1 MARTKKIKFAVF
13 DQDGVLVLRD
23 SLDDMAEFLG
33 AREQSEEVT
42 KDWHARKVDL
52 AEAIRRKEEI
62 IRQFPPEKVEESK
75 QYIKYDPEAKETVAK
90 LHQKGIKTMAITG
103 SPFITV
109 EHTQKV
115 LGIDFV
121 AATND
126 HMALEKEKKLIPLES
141 KLAELGISP
150 AETLA
155 VGDSFS
161 DEAMLNMAGVA
172 LVIRPKQGLEKKFT
186 EIKSLLEILDYLK

>member
-1 MARTKKIKFAVF
+1 MDKAEKIKFAVF
-13 DQDGVLVLRD
+13 DQDGVLVLGD
-23 SLDDMAEFLG
+23 ALDDMAEFLG
-33 AREQSEEVT
+33 VREKSEQVT
-42 KDWHARKVDL
+42 KDWHDHKVDL
-52 AEAIRRKEEI
+52 QEAIKRKEAI
-62 IRQFPPEKVEESK
+62 INQFPESK
-75 QYIKYDPEAKETVAK
+75 IEQAKENIEYDPEAKETISQ
-90 LHQKGIKTMAITG
+90 LRRRGIKTMAITG

-126 HMALEKEKKLIPLES
+126 NLALEKEKKLIPLQN
-141 KLAELGISP
+141 KLKELGIYP
-150 AETLA
+150 EETLA

-186 EIKSLLEILDYLK
+186 EIKSLLEIFDYIG